1 MNTEELYSRWQF
13 DRDYKIDVEGFLQ
26 SRTSEDVADFISL
39 TEEIL
44 MLILYEHRD
53 DSLKYR
59 FLVNGKEPIATSDL
73 IDFPDYLSSIAAFNE
88 YQKFLSNL
96 IEILVENNPRDMYFS
111 LFITLSNKEIVIT
124 VYKRKYISLY
134 YSIRLENGLIPHI
147 ESIEEIVYF
156 FYEMIAVSFYSMVYI
171 TPTLDL
177 NRIYLYLYPV
187 TAYSDIPPEDPE
199 LMGIDI
205 EVLNSFLEMVN
216 TIIEDFLRFYT
227 EKSFYQLTIEHLDLY
242 QKVLT
247 FKITEIGENEIE
259 KIHRLQNG

>member
-26 SRTSEDVADFISL
+26 AKTSEDVADFISL

-59 FLVNGKEPIATSDL
+59 FLVNTKEPVGASDL
-73 IDFPDYLSSIAAFNE
+73 IDIPDYLSSIAAFNE

-124 VYKRKYISLY
+124 VYKRKYMNLF

-147 ESIEEIVYF
+147 EDIEDMIYF
-156 FYEMIAVSFYSMVYI
+156 FYEMIAVSFYSMAYT
-171 TPTLDL
+171 TPFLNL

-187 TAYSDIPPEDPE
+187 TSYSDIPPEDPE
-199 LMGIDI
+199 LIGINT

-216 TIIEDFLRFYT
+216 TIIEDFLRFYSD
-227 EKSFYQLTIEHLDLY
+227 KSYYQLTIEHLDLY
-242 QKVLT
+242 QRVLT

-259 KIHRLQNG
+259 KIRHLQNG